1 MSCSKEIQIVPSL
14 GCSLEILDLLCE
26 SVDAVMDR
34 NDPLYL
40 SPEHLATL
48 KSLEI
53 RLHNADQ
60 RYTGVLD
67 VDPHR
72 SHVAELYRL
81 SILIYLYRVA
91 KGEPMDCAA
100 VEELVQQ
107 SFALLND
114 MEFCLR
120 PWPLF
125 VIALEAHTD
134 DLRKTMLT
142 ILEESLK
149 NRPLGSMQLL
159 NRMIRD
165 AWVQQDLH
173 PGEIDPLRLY
183 NAVISHNRIPPSFT

>member
-1 MSCSKEIQIVPSL
+1 ML
-14 GCSLEILDLLCE
+14 DILCQ
-26 SVDAVMDR
+26 SVDAVLDR

-40 SPEHLATL
+40 SPAHLATI

-53 RLHNADQ
+53 RLRNVEQ
-60 RYTGVLD
+60 RYTGILD
-67 VDPHR
+67 VDPYR
-72 SHVAELYRL
+72 THVAELYRL
-81 SILIYLYRVA
+81 GILIYLYRVGR
-91 KGEPMDCAA
+91 GEPGNCAV
-100 VEELVQQ
+100 VEELVEQ
-107 SFALLND
+107 SFALLNN

-134 DLRKTMLT
+134 DLRKTVLT
-142 ILEESLK
+142 VLEGSLK

-183 NAVISHNRIPPSFT
+183 SAVINHNRIPPSFT